1 MYRVVL
7 GLISVSNNVKPLLQA
22 NTPQNNSRVSNR
34 QGFLASLAILANVW
48 FLEGINYGIAA

>member
-22 NTPQNNSRVSNR
+22 DTSQNNSLVSNR
-34 QGFLASLAILANVW
+34 QRFLASLAILVNVW
-48 FLEGINYGIAA
+48 FLEGINYSIAA